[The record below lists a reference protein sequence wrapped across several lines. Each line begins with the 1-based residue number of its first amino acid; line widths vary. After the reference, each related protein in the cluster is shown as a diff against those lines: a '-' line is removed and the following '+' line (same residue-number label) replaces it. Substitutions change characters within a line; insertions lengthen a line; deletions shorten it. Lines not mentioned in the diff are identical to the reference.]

1 MLGYGGLLSIEPVN
15 KVILVGIRISI
26 ERKMYVIAEQFLTKR
41 LGKEIRK
48 VSTYFLKMVELG
60 IYSQACNF
68 LKITRHLHSAYEKS
82 IIIERTIQYIKDRT
96 ECFDEYFP
104 CQKDNCTL
112 EHVRNWL
119 KLFADTYNQIN

>member
-1 MLGYGGLLSIEPVN
+1 MLSVEPVN

-68 LKITRHLHSAYEKS
+68 LKITPRLDSAYEKS
-82 IIIERTIQYIKDRT
+82 VIIERTIQY
-96 ECFDEYFP
+96 
-104 CQKDNCTL
+104 
-112 EHVRNWL
+112 VRIEL
-119 KLFADTYNQIN
+119 KCLMTIIFLVEKTTIN